1 MIVDVG
7 GNKRN
12 YTGRC
17 GVRGGLE
24 RENLGLHCLHLL
36 NVDQRKGRG
45 LCVVTSFMG
54 PARGKLLH
62 AFSNVSGLL
71 GTSEHS
77 LEFRD
82 SKNSRFIPKREKSAV
97 VTNGQ
102 VTRNFT
108 WPWVPIWTSWSAC
121 NTRTEIV

>member
-54 PARGKLLH
+54 LAGENCYMHL
-62 AFSNVSGLL
+62 AMSL
-71 GTSEHS
+71 GYWGHLS
-77 LEFRD
+77 
-82 SKNSRFIPKREKSAV
+82 
-97 VTNGQ
+97 
-102 VTRNFT
+102 
-108 WPWVPIWTSWSAC
+108 
-121 NTRTEIV
+121 IV